1 MLTEDPKL
9 ETRLIMAPEAGAAAR
24 RGTPAPQG
32 DGSLEPW
39 IDLSGQE
46 YGCCFED
53 EEGYHV
59 CIYGVGTFDF
69 APEATEVSGAAEPG
83 VTPGAFRDTFCR
95 EVLPYVLQR
104 CSWEVLHASG
114 LVVAGAGVA
123 LCGDSERGKST
134 LAAGWDRRGGAVYAD
149 DAIPF
154 RVEGGRVPLQRIPF
168 RIRPRPSALPS
179 SGAAA
184 EIPDRASGE
193 ARWAEGEEV
202 GAAPDPAFLRAV
214 YLLDRRPEGDG
225 PVLFEPVSP
234 AEAVF
239 TLLNQAYC
247 LTLRDRARN
256 RRMVETYLALADAV
270 PTFRLSYPTGLDHVD
285 TILDQLTAHGGRH
298 RIGAD
303 GDR

>member
-1 MLTEDPKL
+1 MLTEDPKRA
-9 ETRLIMAPEAGAAAR
+9 TRLVLAPQAEATACRGAAALKS
-24 RGTPAPQG
+24 
-32 DGSLEPW
+32 DGLLEPW

-46 YGCCFED
+46 FGYCLQG

-69 APEATEVSGAAEPG
+69 APDATEVSGAAAQG
-83 VTPGAFRDTFCR
+83 VSPRAFHDAYCR

-134 LAAGWDRRGGAVYAD
+134 LAAGWDRRGGGVFAD

-154 RVEGGRVPLQRIPF
+154 RVECGRVPIQVIPF
-168 RIRPRPSALPS
+168 RIRPRPSALPF
-179 SGAAA
+179 SGAAV
-184 EIPDRASGE
+184 EIPDRGPGE
-193 ARWAEGEEV
+193 AG
-202 GAAPDPAFLRAV
+202 GAAGGEAGAVSDPALLHAI
-214 YLLDRRPEGDG
+214 YLLDRRPDEDG

-234 AEAVF
+234 SEAVF

-270 PTFRLSYPTGLDHVD
+270 PTFRLSYPTGLDRVD
-285 TILDQLTAHGGRH
+285 AILDQLTAHVARH
-298 RIGAD
+298 RIGAT